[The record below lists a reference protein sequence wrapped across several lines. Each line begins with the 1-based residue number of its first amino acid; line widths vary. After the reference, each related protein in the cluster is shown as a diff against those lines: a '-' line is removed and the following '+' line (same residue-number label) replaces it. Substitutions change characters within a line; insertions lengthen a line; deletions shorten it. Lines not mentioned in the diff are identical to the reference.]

1 MSIIVQRKKGETKG
15 ELISRFRKLF
25 LDAGIMDKIREKT
38 AYMKPSRR
46 RYEKKKALEVLQR
59 RGRGGNY

>member
-1 MSIIVQRKKGETKG
+1 VSITVQKKKGESKE

-38 AYMKPSRR
+38 AYIRPSRR
-46 RYEKKKALEVLQR
+46 RYEKKKAQKSLKR
-59 RGRGGNY
+59 SGRSGS